1 MEVREASTTLYVACA
16 IRKWAV
22 EKGLVTAFPGSIE
35 ANLTGGVE
43 PIQASVEIESLLR
56 QKMLLTIAYNER
68 TRCIFIYTKKKVY
81 NKDLKTLPTT
91 IHGCGIAYTQGDV
104 DEIGKV
110 PNHAQ
115 GAAFSVVVGAQGVNR
130 YACGSSISPGNSR
143 SAGTLGALVR
153 DEAGVLY
160 GLSNNH
166 VTGLCSHS
174 SVGVPILAPGVLDV
188 DAGRLHPFTIGLHK
202 SVIEMNVGTQGNID
216 IARNSDAAL
225 FTILNDAVVSSLQGG
240 LYDTPT
246 LVEDPIEGMTVEKV
260 GRTTGHTRGKIVGR
274 ELGPLTVSCTA
285 AEFSF
290 SGHIMFENTWI
301 VHGDGEAFS
310 TGGDSGS
317 LIVSVKENGDR
328 AAVGLLFA
336 GGQDAIAPG
345 NQRTFFLPIRP
356 ILERLGVQLVGGHH
370 AELGT

>member
-115 GAAFSVVVGAQGVNR
+115 GAAFSVVVGAQESTDTHVDHR
-130 YACGSSISPGNSR
+130 FHQE
-143 SAGTLGALVR
+143 TLGPPAR
-153 DEAGVLY
+153 
-160 GLSNNH
+160 
-166 VTGLCSHS
+166 
-174 SVGVPILAPGVLDV
+174 LA
-188 DAGRLHPFTIGLHK
+188 H
-202 SVIEMNVGTQGNID
+202 
-216 IARNSDAAL
+216 
-225 FTILNDAVVSSLQGG
+225 
-240 LYDTPT
+240 
-246 LVEDPIEGMTVEKV
+246 
-260 GRTTGHTRGKIVGR
+260 
-274 ELGPLTVSCTA
+274 
-285 AEFSF
+285 
-290 SGHIMFENTWI
+290 W
-301 VHGDGEAFS
+301 
-310 TGGDSGS
+310 
-317 LIVSVKENGDR
+317 
-328 AAVGLLFA
+328 
-336 GGQDAIAPG
+336 
-345 NQRTFFLPIRP
+345 
-356 ILERLGVQLVGGHH
+356 
-370 AELGT
+370 

>member
-1 MEVREASTTLYVACA
+1 MDVKADSPTLYVACA

-22 EKGLVTAFPGSIE
+22 EKGLLAAFPGSIE
-35 ANLTGGVE
+35 ANLTGGIE
-43 PIQASVEIESLLR
+43 PIRATVEIESLLR
-56 QKMLLTIAYNER
+56 QKMLLSIAYNER
-68 TRCIFIYTKKKVY
+68 TRCIFLYTKKKVY
-81 NKDLKTLPTT
+81 NKDLKVLPTT

-104 DEIGKV
+104 EEIGKI
-110 PNHAQ
+110 PNQAQ
-115 GAAFSVVVGAQGVNR
+115 GAAFSVVADPLGATR
-130 YACGSSISPGNSR
+130 YSCGSSISPGNSR

-153 DEAGVLY
+153 DEAGALF
-160 GLSNNH
+160 GISNNH
-166 VTGLCSHS
+166 VTGLCNHS

-188 DAGRLHPFTIGLHK
+188 DAGRLHPFTIGVHK
-202 SVIEMNVGTQGNID
+202 AVLEMNVGTQGNID
-216 IARNSDAAL
+216 ISRNSDVAI
-225 FTILNDAVVSSLQGG
+225 FSILNENVVTSLQGG
-240 LYDTPT
+240 IYDTPT
-246 LVEDPIEGMTVEKV
+246 LVEDPAEGMVVEKV

-274 ELGPLTVSCTA
+274 ELGPLTVSCSA
-285 AEFSF
+285 SEFGF

-301 VHGDGEAFS
+301 VHGEGEAFS

-317 LIVSVKENGDR
+317 LIVSVKENGER

-370 AELGT
+370 ADLGT